1 MQMEWGFP
9 LQMSLSNGVGIPTPN
24 EPLKRS
30 GNAHPP
36 PKKNP
41 AARRGGDVGP
51 RKGGGERGRRGGERR
66 EKKKKGIYILL
77 KNFIIATFLLYFKEI
92 I

>member
-30 GNAHPP
+30 GNAHPT
-36 PKKNP
+36 PKKKSRC
-41 AARRGGDVGP
+41 AARGG
-51 RKGGGERGRRGGERR
+51 RRAKEGGGVEGEAGGERR